1 MNPRF
6 PDITLQGEHVLLEP
20 LTMAHAEQ
28 LRLAASGPR
37 DTFNY
42 TWVPEPTDEEV
53 ARYVHE
59 AERQRD
65 AGLGHAFATIRRV
78 DHQVVG
84 STRYMNAEYW
94 TTADRRVRNDVAP
107 DALEIGS
114 TWLSRVAQRSG
125 VNTEAKLLMLDHAFD
140 VLGVKRVTFKTDAR
154 NQRSRD
160 NIERVGAIFEGV
172 LRSHMAASDGG
183 VRDSAMYSVLA
194 KEWPSARARLAA
206 RLRPIDR

>member
-6 PDITLQGEHVLLEP
+6 ADITLEGQHVRLEP
-20 LTMAHAEQ
+20 LTMAHADE
-28 LRLAASGPR
+28 LRIAASGPR

-42 TWVPEPTDEEV
+42 TWVPEPTVEDV
-53 ARYVHE
+53 TRYVHE

-65 AGLGHAFATIRRV
+65 AGLGHTFATIRCV
-78 DHQVVG
+78 DHSVVG

-94 TTADRRVRNDVAP
+94 TTADRRTRDGVAP

-114 TWLSRVAQRSG
+114 TWLSSTAQRSG
-125 VNTEAKLLMLDHAFD
+125 VNTEAKLLMLDHAFG

-160 NIERVGAIFEGV
+160 NIERVGAVFEGV

-194 KEWPSARARLAA
+194 AEWPTARARLAA
-206 RLRPIDR
+206 RLRPMIT